1 MVVRSC
7 LASVNTLVYGFE
19 MDDRLS
25 KSDWVRHGL
34 RVLEREGA
42 QALKAAPLADQLGV
56 SRGSFYWHFKDI
68 KDYRAHVLSAWRES
82 MTDRVI
88 HVLEAEGAEPER
100 LLHLLQRAFV
110 TRGGLERAIRSWAS
124 TDKAVAR
131 AVAAVDAQRVSYI
144 AQLLGAA
151 GVAKRVALHRAS
163 VLNWA
168 YLGRAVAMDDA
179 HPFSEAALRDITRL
193 FES

>member
-1 MVVRSC
+1 
-7 LASVNTLVYGFE
+7 
-19 MDDRLS
+19 MDERLS

-42 QALKAAPLADQLGV
+42 QALKAATLADQLGV

-68 KDYRAHVLSAWRES
+68 KDYRAQVLSAWRES

-88 HVLEAEGAEPER
+88 HTLEAENTDPER
-100 LLHLLQRAFV
+100 LLQLLQRAFL

-131 AVAAVDAQRVSYI
+131 AVAAVDEQRVGYI
-144 AQLLGAA
+144 AKLLGDA
-151 GVAKRVALHRAS
+151 GVAKRVALHRARF
-163 VLNWA
+163 LNWA

-179 HPFSEAALRDITRL
+179 QPFADAALRDITSL
-193 FES
+193 FER